1 MTNYL
6 IFGHDGQRALL
17 LAQHLPRASDQ
28 VWLVA
33 RERPRL
39 EPRDGVQFQWIRA
52 DLSERGAGALI
63 AHSFGSQ
70 PLDVC
75 IYDDYPAAHA
85 KSDPER
91 SPEQITA
98 LRLTTTI
105 LCIQKL
111 MSNLRQSPKARI
123 VFIGQPTPT
132 LSEPTHTQLGIRS
145 VAQALREVARPHPIS
160 VTCLYTNGDFLA
172 EDSLTSDARRDDLLA
187 LMRCVI
193 NLSPH
198 SAVQELDL
206 TRL

>member
-1 MTNYL
+1 MSNYL

-17 LAQHLPRASDQ
+17 LAQHLPRAGDQ

-75 IYDDYPAAHA
+75 IYDDYPAAHLETH
-85 KSDPER
+85 PER
-91 SPEQITA
+91 SAEQITA
-98 LRLTTTI
+98 LRLTTAI

-111 MSNLRQSPKARI
+111 MNNLRQSPKARI

-145 VAQALREVARPHPIS
+145 VAQALREVVRAHPIS
-160 VTCLYTNGDFLA
+160 VTCVYTNHEFLA
-172 EDSLTSDARRDDLLA
+172 EDPISGDARRDDLLA

-198 SAVQELDL
+198 SAVHELDL
-206 TRL
+206 IRS